1 MSFIVTK
8 KNLKSAALFALIIG
22 VLLFT
27 SLGSLEFTFD
37 KAVLTAGFLVISL
50 ISFMSIVA
58 DTRIMSMNKFHW
70 YFQLVFMGLAPMCQ
84 YLSGYYPW
92 GVAISVNDMQAAQA
106 IVGLFDILFILFYR
120 GHNGWR
126 TNLGLTTKVSEYLT
140 CERTYPTSMWLI
152 SIIVGSVAFALLV
165 SMIGF
170 YNLFFRSE
178 NVLDIENSTLNFV
191 VRKFLTALPAMLFSI
206 MVSVNRNR
214 RNVLNV
220 VAILILIVFAVCSNF
235 PTSTTRYWMGT
246 IFLGGGILLFNKRNS
261 SRIIDYVVLIVLL
274 VGFPVFYVF
283 KNSSVDI
290 ITTLQNGVEYNG
302 IVESFNTIDFDAFT
316 LIARGVR
323 YVRENGVTYGAQLI
337 NIILFFIPR
346 SIWTAKPITT
356 NVLIASSINQT
367 FTNLSAPLPV
377 EGYVNFGVIGV
388 VLYAVITA
396 RFCRLMDK
404 LFWEMSELNKVN
416 LVNMFYPFLC
426 VILIYIERGPLQ
438 PSFIQTIALL
448 LPLFAVSFF
457 CGRKVK

>member
-246 IFLGGGILLFNKRNS
+246 IFLGG
-261 SRIIDYVVLIVLL
+261 
-274 VGFPVFYVF
+274 VFCF
-283 KNSSVDI
+283 STK
-290 ITTLQNGVEYNG
+290 E
-302 IVESFNTIDFDAFT
+302 
-316 LIARGVR
+316 
-323 YVRENGVTYGAQLI
+323 
-337 NIILFFIPR
+337 IPAGL
-346 SIWTAKPITT
+346 SI
-356 NVLIASSINQT
+356 
-367 FTNLSAPLPV
+367 
-377 EGYVNFGVIGV
+377 
-388 VLYAVITA
+388 
-396 RFCRLMDK
+396 M
-404 LFWEMSELNKVN
+404 
-416 LVNMFYPFLC
+416 
-426 VILIYIERGPLQ
+426 
-438 PSFIQTIALL
+438 
-448 LPLFAVSFF
+448 
-457 CGRKVK
+457 